1 MTTPQDDLLDG
12 ELIASIADGTCVL
25 FLGAGFTSA
34 FSSVGGENVKT
45 ASELGESIVKS
56 LIERLDGSSHVP
68 ARVIAVVQPGDG
80 HGGGTAAVPAMVIHL
95 HDELRLARRVHAG
108 GDRRPVSGHEQA
120 QRPS

>member
-56 LIERLDGSSHVP
+56 LIERRELPRPCARHRRDHEPDRGRQADLSIATRVP
-68 ARVIAVVQPGDG
+68 IL
-80 HGGGTAAVPAMVIHL
+80 HL
-95 HDELRLARRVHAG
+95 
-108 GDRRPVSGHEQA
+108 
-120 QRPS
+120 